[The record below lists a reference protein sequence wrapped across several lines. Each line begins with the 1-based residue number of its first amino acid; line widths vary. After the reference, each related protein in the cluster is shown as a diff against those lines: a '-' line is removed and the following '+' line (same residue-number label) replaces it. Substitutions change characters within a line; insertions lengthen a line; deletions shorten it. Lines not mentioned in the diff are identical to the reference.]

1 MRKIFTLL
9 PLTAALLLTGCVS
22 LAPDYERPQAPVEEA
37 WPQDEAVKNAK
48 LLTEG
53 LADWASFFTDAR
65 LKKLIEQGLAQNR
78 SLRSAFYSVEEARA
92 QYGVSRAELFP
103 SVAGTGSSINR
114 TYSATAMASYEL
126 DLFGR
131 VRNLNEMALQAF
143 FQTQA
148 AQRTVQMTVITDIA
162 QTWLAL
168 GASKMQS
175 KLARDTLTSQEESY
189 RLIVRSYEL
198 GASSQLDVQQAAQT
212 VAAAQAA
219 AVQAERAVSQ
229 YRNALRLLVGGTY
242 DPALEPEGIETA
254 TVAAVSV
261 AGNIPSEV
269 LLNRPDIAQAEA
281 VLRSANANIGVARAA
296 FFPSISLT
304 GAFGG
309 GSTQLSDLFDHAT
322 KIWSWA
328 PQISLPIFTG
338 GANISN
344 LRAAEA
350 RQRSALA
357 DYEAA
362 IQAAFK
368 DVADAL
374 AMEGTVERELSAR
387 RDFAKAAAESYH
399 LATERY
405 KNGADSYLS
414 VLDSQ
419 RTNFSAQQALITAEL
434 SSAAS
439 LITLYKAMGGASEL
453 AEPEGESK

>member
-103 SVAGTGSSINR
+103 SVAAAAGESAARSVSRMGSSINR

-168 GASKMQS
+168 GASKMQY
-175 KLARDTLTSQEESY
+175 KLARETLTSQEES
-189 RLIVRSYEL
+189 L
-198 GASSQLDVQQAAQT
+198 
-212 VAAAQAA
+212 
-219 AVQAERAVSQ
+219 
-229 YRNALRLLVGGTY
+229 
-242 DPALEPEGIETA
+242 
-254 TVAAVSV
+254 
-261 AGNIPSEV
+261 
-269 LLNRPDIAQAEA
+269 
-281 VLRSANANIGVARAA
+281 
-296 FFPSISLT
+296 
-304 GAFGG
+304 
-309 GSTQLSDLFDHAT
+309 
-322 KIWSWA
+322 
-328 PQISLPIFTG
+328 
-338 GANISN
+338 
-344 LRAAEA
+344 
-350 RQRSALA
+350 
-357 DYEAA
+357 
-362 IQAAFK
+362 
-368 DVADAL
+368 
-374 AMEGTVERELSAR
+374 
-387 RDFAKAAAESYH
+387 
-399 LATERY
+399 
-405 KNGADSYLS
+405 
-414 VLDSQ
+414 
-419 RTNFSAQQALITAEL
+419 
-434 SSAAS
+434 S
-439 LITLYKAMGGASEL
+439 LIHI
-453 AEPEGESK
+453 

>member
-9 PLTAALLLTGCVS
+9 PLTVALLLTGCVS

-103 SVAGTGSSINR
+103 SVAAAAGESAARSVSRMGSSINR

-168 GASKMQS
+168 GASKMQY
-175 KLARDTLTSQEESY
+175 KLARETLTSQEESY

-229 YRNALRLLVGGTY
+229 YRNALRLLAGGTY
-242 DPALEPEGIETA
+242 DPALEASKPRRLPRCRLPA
-254 TVAAVSV
+254 TFRVKC
-261 AGNIPSEV
+261 
-269 LLNRPDIAQAEA
+269 
-281 VLRSANANIGVARAA
+281 
-296 FFPSISLT
+296 F
-304 GAFGG
+304 
-309 GSTQLSDLFDHAT
+309 
-322 KIWSWA
+322 
-328 PQISLPIFTG
+328 
-338 GANISN
+338 
-344 LRAAEA
+344 
-350 RQRSALA
+350 
-357 DYEAA
+357 
-362 IQAAFK
+362 
-368 DVADAL
+368 
-374 AMEGTVERELSAR
+374 
-387 RDFAKAAAESYH
+387 
-399 LATERY
+399 
-405 KNGADSYLS
+405 
-414 VLDSQ
+414 
-419 RTNFSAQQALITAEL
+419 
-434 SSAAS
+434 
-439 LITLYKAMGGASEL
+439 
-453 AEPEGESK
+453 

>member
-103 SVAGTGSSINR
+103 SVAAAAGESAARSVSRTGSSINR

-168 GASKMQS
+168 GASKMQY
-175 KLARDTLTSQEESY
+175 KLARETLTSQEESY

-229 YRNALRLLVGGTY
+229 YRNALRLLAGGTY

-281 VLRSANANIGVARAA
+281 VLRSANANIGVALSGAAARSSPTFLITPPRSGAGLRRFRCPSSRAA
-296 FFPSISLT
+296 QTSPTSERLRRGRSRRLRTTRRRFRRPLRMWPMLWRWKGPLSGNSPP
-304 GAFGG
+304 GA
-309 GSTQLSDLFDHAT
+309 TLPRPLQKATALPRTAT
-322 KIWSWA
+322 KTVPTATFRFW
-328 PQISLPIFTG
+328 T
-338 GANISN
+338 
-344 LRAAEA
+344 A
-350 RQRSALA
+350 RERTSPRSRL
-357 DYEAA
+357 
-362 IQAAFK
+362 
-368 DVADAL
+368 
-374 AMEGTVERELSAR
+374 
-387 RDFAKAAAESYH
+387 
-399 LATERY
+399 
-405 KNGADSYLS
+405 
-414 VLDSQ
+414 
-419 RTNFSAQQALITAEL
+419 
-434 SSAAS
+434 
-439 LITLYKAMGGASEL
+439 
-453 AEPEGESK
+453 

>member
-103 SVAGTGSSINR
+103 SVAAAAGESAARSVSRTGSSINR

-168 GASKMQS
+168 GASKMQY
-175 KLARDTLTSQEESY
+175 KLARETLTSQEESY

-281 VLRSANANIGVARAA
+281 VCCAQ
-296 FFPSISLT
+296 PT
-304 GAFGG
+304 
-309 GSTQLSDLFDHAT
+309 
-322 KIWSWA
+322 
-328 PQISLPIFTG
+328 PI
-338 GANISN
+338 
-344 LRAAEA
+344 
-350 RQRSALA
+350 SALRVRR
-357 DYEAA
+357 
-362 IQAAFK
+362 FSR
-368 DVADAL
+368 VF
-374 AMEGTVERELSAR
+374 RSPELSG
-387 RDFAKAAAESYH
+387 AAA
-399 LATERY
+399 R
-405 KNGADSYLS
+405 
-414 VLDSQ
+414 
-419 RTNFSAQQALITAEL
+419 
-434 SSAAS
+434 SSPTS
-439 LITLYKAMGGASEL
+439 LITPPRSGAGLRRFRCPSSRAAQTSPTSERLRRGRSRRLRTTRRRFRRPLRMWPMLWRWKGPLSGNSPPGATLPRPLQKATALPRSATKTVPTATFRFWTARERTSPHSRL
-453 AEPEGESK
+453 

>member
-1 MRKIFTLL
+1 
-9 PLTAALLLTGCVS
+9 
-22 LAPDYERPQAPVEEA
+22 
-37 WPQDEAVKNAK
+37 
-48 LLTEG
+48 
-53 LADWASFFTDAR
+53 
-65 LKKLIEQGLAQNR
+65 
-78 SLRSAFYSVEEARA
+78 
-92 QYGVSRAELFP
+92 
-103 SVAGTGSSINR
+103 
-114 TYSATAMASYEL
+114 
-126 DLFGR
+126 
-131 VRNLNEMALQAF
+131 MALQAF

-168 GASKMQS
+168 GASKMQY
-175 KLARDTLTSQEESY
+175 KLARETLTSQEESY

-229 YRNALRLLVGGTY
+229 YRNA
-242 DPALEPEGIETA
+242 IETA

-350 RQRSALA
+350 RQKSALA

-387 RDFAKAAAESYH
+387 RDFAKAAAESYR
-399 LATERY
+399 LATKRY

-434 SSAAS
+434 SRAAS